1 MTAGNS
7 NVSKYKNTTNV
18 AFLGLFNKKK
28 RTNNDTNTN
37 TNAIDFKE
45 GMKTIKRGRVSTGTA
60 EALKMLEDY

>member
-45 GMKTIKRGRVSTGTA
+45 GVKAIKRGTSQSTA
-60 EALKMLEDY
+60 DALKKLEDY

>member
-37 TNAIDFKE
+37 AIDFKE
-45 GMKTIKRGRVSTGTA
+45 GMKTIKRGRVSTGTK